1 MKKKILVAVLAVS
14 MAFCSIMSNNV
25 IPSVVVE
32 AAVTDSL
39 VYSNNFEKGIGDG
52 CTIVGSGELE
62 TTTDSH
68 GTVFHNAKGGQA
80 ERTNYLLLP
89 ANILVDAVK
98 VKGELTVSMDVNV
111 GTATDYFY
119 TPLFSAYGAAPE
131 SGANTF
137 PMMII
142 QSRGLIQ
149 VNCNGW
155 SDFTN
160 NQNVNSTN
168 EESTVYLDDKAWH
181 NVTVTYTKSGAKFYV
196 DGTVVNEWTLDGGE
210 GSTLDGFLS
219 EEGASQLKY
228 ICLGG
233 NQAWDWQ
240 DPDAAYL
247 LDNVGIYSSALTND
261 EIKEIINA
269 NTNGTTTPPAD
280 DTQTPDTTN
289 PPADDNQNQAPD
301 TTEPVDDNED
311 NEPEAAE
318 PTLSKKKLTVKV
330 GKSKTLKV
338 NDAEGTVK
346 WSSNKKKVAKVN
358 KNGKITGVKAG
369 KATITAKVDG
379 KTLKCKVTVKK

>member
-280 DTQTPDTTN
+280 D
-289 PPADDNQNQAPD
+289 NQNQAPD